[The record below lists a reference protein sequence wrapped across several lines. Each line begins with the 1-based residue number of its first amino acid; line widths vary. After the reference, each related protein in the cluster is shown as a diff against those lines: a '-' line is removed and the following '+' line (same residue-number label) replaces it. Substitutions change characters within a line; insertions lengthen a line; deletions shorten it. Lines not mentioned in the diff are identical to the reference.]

1 MRKKQK
7 RPVRGTAESMRF
19 SVAAHRAFPSRAP
32 PVFRRRACMGSA
44 FFNLEDRPQNTG
56 QALRAFAYHN
66 LHLGTS
72 LSPALGRGCGR
83 TRTPLHYYIQNRGKM
98 LPARRLLSREHQID
112 HARGKPER
120 CRFGGE
126 LVAHADGERM
136 CERII
141 VQRIFQPLQR
151 NTRRLLPGAP
161 GCGVCPAKGRSP
173 HCPYPPASHT
183 LRFLPKTPAFAGWPA
198 YGPAARLPNRPR

>member
-1 MRKKQK
+1 
-7 RPVRGTAESMRF
+7 
-19 SVAAHRAFPSRAP
+19 
-32 PVFRRRACMGSA
+32 MGSA
-44 FFNLEDRPQNTG
+44 FFDLEDRPQNTG
-56 QALRAFAYHN
+56 QALRAFPYHN

-98 LPARRLLSREHQID
+98 LPARRLLSREYQID

-151 NTRRLLPGAP
+151 NTRRLLPGAEN
-161 GCGVCPAKGRSP
+161 GEI
-173 HCPYPPASHT
+173 PP
-183 LRFLPKTPAFAGWPA
+183 
-198 YGPAARLPNRPR
+198 RPRLDAVCARQKGGHLIVRIRQRRTHSVFAKNTSVCRLASVWSSRAPPKPPTITTSVAPSSSALRAA

>member
-19 SVAAHRAFPSRAP
+19 SAAAHRAFPSRAP

-56 QALRAFAYHN
+56 QALRAFPYHN

-151 NTRRLLPGAP
+151 NTRRSVAHTPFFAKNTSVCRLASVWSSRAP
-161 GCGVCPAKGRSP
+161 PK
-173 HCPYPPASHT
+173 PPTITTSVAPSSSA
-183 LRFLPKTPAFAGWPA
+183 LR
-198 YGPAARLPNRPR
+198 AA

>member
-1 MRKKQK
+1 
-7 RPVRGTAESMRF
+7 
-19 SVAAHRAFPSRAP
+19 
-32 PVFRRRACMGSA
+32 MGSA

-56 QALRAFAYHN
+56 QALRAFPYHN

-112 HARGKPER
+112 HDRGKPER

-151 NTRRLLPGAP
+151 NTRRLLPGAENGEIPP
-161 GCGVCPAKGRSP
+161 GRAWMRCVPGKRAVTSLSVSASVAHTPFFAKNTSVCRLASVWSSRA
-173 HCPYPPASHT
+173 PPKPPTITTSVAPSSSA
-183 LRFLPKTPAFAGWPA
+183 LR
-198 YGPAARLPNRPR
+198 AA

>member
-1 MRKKQK
+1 
-7 RPVRGTAESMRF
+7 
-19 SVAAHRAFPSRAP
+19 
-32 PVFRRRACMGSA
+32 MGSA
-44 FFNLEDRPQNTG
+44 FFDLEDRPQNTG
-56 QALRAFAYHN
+56 QALRAFPYHN

-151 NTRRLLPGAP
+151 NTRRLLPGAENGEIP
-161 GCGVCPAKGRSP
+161 PRPRLDAVCARQKGGHLIVRIRQCRTHSVFCQKHQRLQVGQRMVQPRASGAGGGFPLPRPLCGPDAGRNTVFA
-173 HCPYPPASHT
+173 PASGRGA
-183 LRFLPKTPAFAGWPA
+183 LS
-198 YGPAARLPNRPR
+198 